1 MPVPTEP
8 TRRQLLCG
16 LAVAVLVPG
25 GVAAACSSD
34 DDPDAGTSR
43 PPTTTTTSKAPDEP
57 EDAIVPV
64 KSVPVGGGVIALAL
78 GRPVLLVQP
87 KPGTVR
93 AYDPIC
99 PHQGFTVNTP
109 KAGTIVCPGHGSRF
123 DAVTGAREAGPAPRG
138 LTKIPVKVTQ
148 GYVVLA

>member
-1 MPVPTEP
+1 MPVTTEP

-16 LAVAVLVPG
+16 LAVAVLAPG

-34 DDPDAGTSR
+34 DDPDAGTGR
-43 PPTTTTTSKAPDEP
+43 QPTTTSKKPDEP

-64 KSVPVGGGVIALAL
+64 KSVPVGGGVIALAV

-87 KPGTVR
+87 KPGTIR

-109 KAGTIVCPGHGSRF
+109 RAGTIVCPGHGSRF
-123 DAVTGAREAGPAPRG
+123 DAATGAREAGPAPRG
-138 LTKIPVKVTQ
+138 LAKIPVKVAQ